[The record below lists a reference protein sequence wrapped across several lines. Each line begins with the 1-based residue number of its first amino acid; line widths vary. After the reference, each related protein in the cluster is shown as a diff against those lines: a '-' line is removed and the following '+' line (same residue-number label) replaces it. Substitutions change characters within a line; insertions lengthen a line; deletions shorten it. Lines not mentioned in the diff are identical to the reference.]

1 MGARRKAV
9 RAGRHAI
16 KRGKT
21 PRYEVDLRNRR
32 VTAMPWLEFD
42 GPRPPEIAEAA
53 RRAIAAELQVRPHQ
67 VLVEPLPEAFDGR

>member
-9 RAGRHAI
+9 RAGRHAV
-16 KRGKT
+16 KRGET
-21 PRYEVDLRNRR
+21 PRYEVDLHKRR
-32 VTAMPWLEFD
+32 VTEMPWLEFD

-67 VLVEPLPEAFDGR
+67 VQVEPISKGLAGS

>member
-1 MGARRKAV
+1 MGARRKAL
-9 RAGRHAI
+9 RAGRHAV

-21 PRYEVDLRNRR
+21 PRYQVDLRRRR

-53 RRAIAAELQVRPHQ
+53 RRAIAAELGVRADQVQ
-67 VLVEPLPEAFDGR
+67 VEALDQKS